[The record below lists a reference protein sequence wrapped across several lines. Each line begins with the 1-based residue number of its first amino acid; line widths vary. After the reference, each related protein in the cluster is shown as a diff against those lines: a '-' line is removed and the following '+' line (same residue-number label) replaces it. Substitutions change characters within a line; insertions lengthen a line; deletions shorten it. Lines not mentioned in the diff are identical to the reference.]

1 MRKKILVL
9 ALSISFLIVSPGCI
23 DNNNKTVTWAAKEV
37 WDDYVTEGNRSFF
50 VSLDHGDTIRIRDN
64 ITKLEAGYQYK
75 NESITYMS
83 LTDGQYP
90 LPVQGNLSDEYQ
102 IGNEVLITLHIIEI
116 ETQGEKIEF
125 FKEMWDGNDVKPMP
139 RSAIQ
144 QI

>member
-9 ALSISFLIVSPGCI
+9 VVSISFLSVSSGCI
-23 DNNNKTVTWAAKEV
+23 DNNNKTVTWTAKEV
-37 WDDYVTEGNRSFF
+37 WDDYVTEGNSSFF

-75 NESITYMS
+75 NESITYVS

-90 LPVQGNLSDEYQ
+90 LPVEGNLSDEYQ

-116 ETQGEKIEF
+116 ETPGEKIEF

-139 RSAIQ
+139 RSAIK